1 MSKKTKKV
9 EKKPLSPNEKKTIII
24 AAICVAMAI
33 ILAVSLSL
41 VLKPKPITPDNPDDG
56 SNGSSTLTIKN
67 GDFAYFDD
75 ETDTYPKTADNWT
88 KRTYQTPEENKTH
101 GFDEIKD
108 DTNVVAGVVPADKD
122 GWKSIQDDLAK
133 QGITDTV
140 AFPDVHADAVDKNIY
155 MFATK
160 KATTAAIFSQT
171 FSVASQVSAKITVW
185 LNAEQVKNG
194 NAVVMLQNGS
204 GTLKAD
210 ETEWHAYKTDIS
222 KADGWVAYEF
232 YIFNRKA
239 SSAIIICS
247 VGLGNCYDGTTAEG
261 VLFVDDITYETVSAN
276 EYRKFYDEDEDPTK
290 TNYSIIEGENTTE
303 TAEYTNWT
311 SGVEAD
317 ATYTPSKYLELAEA
331 KIDEEAYSPFVK
343 DEPFSI
349 FKISNDGTV
358 STAKMFTLEKWN
370 GQDIIVASS
379 EELKDHLHIGFWLR
393 TVNVNGNALANIIL
407 QSKNGEN
414 WEDVKNGSFTGIET
428 NQEID
433 TDKNCGWVK
442 YDVYVKPTSAT
453 QTQIRLIV
461 VLGNKDG
468 YAGYDQV
475 YYPEG
480 TIFTTNPVVEEIS
493 ASEYKKGTG
502 TYSKQI
508 SLTVGNQASLQI
520 SNGSFSNYVTTNKD
534 QPTNW
539 TPVFAGQ
546 NEIYR
551 DGKGDDEIAGLK
563 KDSSSIW
570 GGIEKNDQSDSA
582 NKIIGDDVEKNI
594 LKLENKEATSYG
606 YLSSKFTLSA
616 KTVYALSV
624 MAKVETDKN
633 PYIYV
638 VKDNPTDRADAFLGK
653 IETAANTSS
662 VANDNKFGNP
672 FFQENLNNG
681 WVRYYIIIVTGDES
695 VSARLALFNGS
706 IDGSTMQKGTVYYD
720 MASWNV
726 LGTYTVNADKEEEI
740 EKRDRIEFT
749 AAKGYKALEKL
760 SDEEL
765 TAIVAESNVVSNAA
779 SWNWESIVDEA
790 LKDKEEEKPTEPT
803 TEPENEPVNLGLLFG
818 LLSSVALVGALLI
831 VVVVKV
837 FKKRNRV

>member
-9 EKKPLSPNEKKTIII
+9 ETKSLTPNEKKTIII

-33 ILAVSLSL
+33 ILVVSLL
-41 VLKPKPITPDNPDDG
+41 VVLKPKPVTPDNPDDG
-56 SNGSSTLTIKN
+56 NNGSSTLTIKN

-75 ETDTYPKTADNWT
+75 DKDTYPKTADNWT

-108 DTNVVAGVVPADKD
+108 DANVVAGVVPANSDD
-122 GWKSIQDDLAK
+122 WKTIQDDLAE

-185 LNAEQVKNG
+185 INAEQVKNG

-210 ETEWHAYKTDIS
+210 DTEWHAYKKDIG

-232 YIFNRKA
+232 YLFNRKA
-239 SSAIIICS
+239 SSAIIVCS

-276 EYRKFYDEDEDPTK
+276 EYRKFYDEEEDPTK
-290 TNYSIIEGENTTE
+290 TNYAIIEGDTTTE
-303 TAEYTNWT
+303 TVEYAEWT
-311 SGVEAD
+311 SGSE
-317 ATYTPSKYLELAEA
+317 ATYTPTEYLAEA
-331 KIDEEAYSPFVK
+331 IMDEEAYSPFVK

-349 FKISNDGTV
+349 YKISNDGTV
-358 STAKMFTLEKWN
+358 AAPKMFTLESWKGN
-370 GQDIIVASS
+370 DIVVASS

-393 TVNVNGNALANIIL
+393 TVNANGNALANIVL
-407 QSKNGEN
+407 QSKDGAD
-414 WEDVKNGSFTGIET
+414 WKDVKNGQFASVET
-428 NQEID
+428 SQEID

-453 QTQIRLIV
+453 QTQLRLIV
-461 VLGNKDG
+461 SLGNKDG
-468 YAGYDQV
+468 YDGFEQV

-480 TIFTTNPVVEEIS
+480 TIYVSDPIVEEIS

-502 TYSKQI
+502 TYSKQV

-534 QPTNW
+534 QPTDW

-551 DGKGDDEIAGLK
+551 DGKGDDQIEGLNK
-563 KDSSSIW
+563 TAEASW
-570 GGIEKNDQSDSA
+570 GGIEKNDQADSL
-582 NKIIGDDVEKNI
+582 NKIKGDDVEKNV
-594 LKLENKEATSYG
+594 LKLENKQATAQG
-606 YLSSKFTLSA
+606 YVSAKFTLTS

-624 MAKVETDKN
+624 MAKVDTGKN

-638 VKDNPTDRADAFLGK
+638 VKDNPANRTEDAFLGK
-653 IETAANTSS
+653 IETAADTTTI
-662 VANDNKFGNP
+662 ADDNKFGNP
-672 FFQENLNNG
+672 FFQENLTNG
-681 WVRYYIIIVTGDES
+681 WVRYYMIIVTGDEN

-706 IDGSTMQKGTVYYD
+706 IDGTKQEGTVYYD

-726 LGTYTVNADKEEEI
+726 LGTYTVNTDKDEEI
-740 EKRDRIEFT
+740 AKRDRIEFT
-749 AAKGYKALEKL
+749 ATKGYKTLEEL
-760 SDEEL
+760 SDAEL
-765 TAIVAESNVVSNAA
+765 TDIIAESNVVSNAA

-790 LKDKEEEKPTEPT
+790 MKEPEEEKPTDTNTAE
-803 TEPENEPVNLGLLFG
+803 ENEPVNLGLLFS

-831 VVVVKV
+831 VIVIKV
-837 FKKRNRV
+837 FKKRNRA

>member
-9 EKKPLSPNEKKTIII
+9 EKKSLTPNEKKTIII

-41 VLKPKPITPDNPDDG
+41 VLKPKPITPNDPGDD

-75 ETDTYPKTADNWT
+75 DKDTYPKTADNWT

-108 DTNVVAGVVPADKD
+108 DTNVVAGVVPANEDD
-122 GWKSIQDDLAK
+122 WETVQNDLAK
-133 QGITDTV
+133 QGITDAVT
-140 AFPDVHADAVDKNIY
+140 FPDVHVDAVDKNIY

-160 KATTAAIFSQT
+160 QATTAAIFSQT

-185 LNAEQVKNG
+185 INAEQVKNG

-210 ETEWHAYKTDIS
+210 DTEWHAYKTDIA

-239 SSAIIICS
+239 SSAVIICS

-276 EYRKFYDEDEDPTK
+276 EYRKFYDEEEDPTK
-290 TNYSIIEGENTTE
+290 TNYSIIEGETTTE
-303 TAEYTNWT
+303 TVEYAKWT
-311 SGVEAD
+311 SDVD
-317 ATYTPSKYLELAEA
+317 ATYTPTEYIGLDEA
-331 KIDEEAYSPFVK
+331 KLDGEAYSPFVK

-349 FKISNDGTV
+349 RAISNDGKVATP
-358 STAKMFTLEKWN
+358 KMFVLESWN
-370 GQDIIVASS
+370 GNDIVVASS

-393 TVNVNGNALANIIL
+393 TVNVNGNAVANIIL
-407 QSKNGEN
+407 QSKDGAD
-414 WEDVKNGSFTGIET
+414 WKDVKNGQFTSVET
-428 NQEID
+428 SQEID

-453 QTQIRLIV
+453 ETQLRLIV
-461 VLGNKDG
+461 TLGRQEG
-468 YAGYDQV
+468 YEGFENV

-480 TIFTTNPVVEEIS
+480 TIFVSDPIVEEIS

-502 TYSKQI
+502 TYSKQV

-551 DGKGDDEIAGLK
+551 DGKGDDEIANLVK
-563 KDSSSIW
+563 TAEWVW
-570 GGIEKNDQSDSA
+570 GGIEKNDKADSA
-582 NKIIGDDVEKNI
+582 NKIVGDDVEKNV
-594 LKLENKEATSYG
+594 LKLENKKATSHG
-606 YLSSKFTLSA
+606 YLSEKFTLTS

-624 MAKVETDKN
+624 MAKVDSGKN

-638 VKDNPTDRADAFLGK
+638 VKDNPENRTDDAFLGK
-653 IETAANTSS
+653 IEKAAD
-662 VANDNKFGNP
+662 VANVADDNKFGNP
-672 FFQENLNNG
+672 FFQENLGNG
-681 WVRYYIIIVTGDES
+681 WVRYYMIIVTGDES

-706 IDGSTMQKGTVYYD
+706 IDGSAMQEGTVYYD

-726 LGTYTVNADKEEEI
+726 LGSYTVNTDKDAEVEN
-740 EKRDRIEFT
+740 KRDRIEFT
-749 AAKGYKALEKL
+749 ATKGYKTFEEL

-765 TAIVAESNVVSNAA
+765 TAVIAESNVVSNATD
-779 SWNWESIVDEA
+779 WDWENIVDEA
-790 LKDKEEEKPTEPT
+790 MKEPEEKPEEPAA
-803 TEPENEPVNLGLLFG
+803 EPENEPVNLGLLFG

-831 VVVVKV
+831 VVVVKL
-837 FKKRNRV
+837 FKKRNRA

>member
-41 VLKPKPITPDNPDDG
+41 VLKPRPVNPDDDG
-56 SNGSSTLTIKN
+56 NDSNGSSTLTIKN
-67 GDFAYFDD
+67 GDFAYFDK
-75 ETDTYPKTADNWT
+75 ETDSYPKTADNWT

-108 DTNVVAGVVPADKD
+108 DTNVVAGVVPADEDTWETVQK
-122 GWKSIQDDLAK
+122 DLAK
-133 QGITDTV
+133 QGIAGTV
-140 AFPDVHADAVDKNIY
+140 AFPDVHADAADKNIY
-155 MFATK
+155 AIATK
-160 KATTAAIFSQT
+160 NATTAAIFSQT
-171 FSVASQVSAKITVW
+171 FSIASQVSAKITVW
-185 LNAEQVKNG
+185 LNTEQVKNG
-194 NAVVMLQNGS
+194 NAVVMFQNGS

-210 ETEWHAYKTDIS
+210 ETEWHAYKTDIA

-239 SSAIIICS
+239 SSAIVVCS

-261 VLFVDDITYETVSAN
+261 TLFIDDITYETVSAN
-276 EYRKFYDEDEDPTK
+276 EYRKYHDGDEDPSK
-290 TNYSIIEGENTTE
+290 TNYAQIEGENTSSDI
-303 TAEYTNWT
+303 EYTNWT
-311 SGVEAD
+311 SGVEG
-317 ATYTPSKYLELAEA
+317 TYTPEEYLTLAEA
-331 KIDEEAYSPFVK
+331 QIEGEAYSPFIK

-358 STAKMFTLEKWN
+358 STPKMLVLESWN
-370 GQDIIVASS
+370 GNDIIVASS

-393 TVNVNGNALANIIL
+393 TLNANGNATANIIL
-407 QSKNGEN
+407 QSKNSSGD
-414 WEDVKNGSFTGIET
+414 WEDVKNGNFANVET
-428 NQEID
+428 SQEID
-433 TDKNCGWVK
+433 TDKNCGFTK

-453 QTQIRLIV
+453 ETQIRLIV

-480 TIFTTNPVVEEIS
+480 TLFATNPVVEEIS
-493 ASEYKKGTG
+493 ASEYKNGTG
-502 TYSKQI
+502 TYAKQV
-508 SLTVGNQASLQI
+508 SLTVGNQANLPI

-551 DGKGDDEIAGLK
+551 DGKGDDEIAGLVK
-563 KDSSSIW
+563 ETSKIW
-570 GGIEKNDQSDSA
+570 GGIEKNDKDNSP
-582 NKIIGDDVEKNI
+582 NKIVGDDVEKNV
-594 LKLENKEATSYG
+594 LKLENKVATSFG

-616 KTVYALSV
+616 KSVYALSV
-624 MAKVETDKN
+624 MAKVEAGKN

-638 VKDNPTDRADAFLGK
+638 VKDNPSDRTKAFLGK
-653 IETAANTSS
+653 IETAADTNN
-662 VANDNKFGNP
+662 VANDNKFGDP
-672 FFQENLNNG
+672 FFQENLDNG
-681 WVRYYIIIVTGDES
+681 WVRYYMIIVTGDES

-706 IDGSTMQKGTVYYD
+706 IDGTAMQEGAVYYD
-720 MASWNV
+720 MASWNI
-726 LGTYTVNADKEEEI
+726 LGTYSVNSDKDAEVEN
-740 EKRDRIEFT
+740 KRDRIEFT
-749 AAKGYKALEKL
+749 ATKGYTTFEEL

-765 TAIVAESNVVSNAA
+765 TAIIAESNVVSNAA
-779 SWNWESIVDEA
+779 DWDWESIVDEA
-790 LKDKEEEKPTEPT
+790 MKDPEEEEKDPDPT
-803 TEPENEPVNLGLLFG
+803 TETEPVNLGLLFG

-837 FKKRNRV
+837 FKKRNRKS